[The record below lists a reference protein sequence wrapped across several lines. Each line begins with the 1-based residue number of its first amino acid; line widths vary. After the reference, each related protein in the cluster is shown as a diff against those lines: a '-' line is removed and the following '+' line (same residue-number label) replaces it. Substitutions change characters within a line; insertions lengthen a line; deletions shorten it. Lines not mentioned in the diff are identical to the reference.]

1 MNENEESSQLLETIE
16 SNLKDAMRKIHA
28 GDTAAARNSLVAALS
43 EFIKDKDFACAHGDV
58 FDRTIGLAAV
68 CTEMAA
74 EKTTEQIPENVIK
87 MLSGAIKIR
96 LEMIRG
102 SSH

>member
-1 MNENEESSQLLETIE
+1 MNENEASTQLLETIE
-16 SNLKDAMRKIHA
+16 AHLKDGMRKIHA
-28 GDTAAARNSLVAALS
+28 GDAAMARDSLVAALS
-43 EFIKDKDFACAHGDV
+43 EFIKDKDFARAHGDV

-68 CTEMAA
+68 CEELAA
-74 EKTTEQIPENVIK
+74 EKALDETWEQATK
-87 MLSGAIKIR
+87 LFTGAVQIR